1 MIDGME
7 PIGSNTSVRMTME
20 VSAQINAAEGN
31 EDESARGKPSRLI
44 TIGLK
49 NNDSALLS
57 AMAKLEKEPEEST
70 SPTLSPGELG
80 GVHEV
85 VG

>member
-1 MIDGME
+1 ME
-7 PIGSNTSVRMTME
+7 WSQLGRTRPFGMTME

-31 EDESARGKPSRLI
+31 EDESAREKPSRLI